1 MILLAALA
9 GGGVIYYLVR
19 RNRPPAPVETAY
31 ILPESA
37 TVSDSPAEVRLGVET
52 LRHGERVEV
61 LQRTRNWAR
70 VRIPDGRTGW
80 IELTDILDGAAHAK
94 GQALARELAR
104 EPAQAAGHTSGL
116 VNLRA
121 EPARDAPQLAQ
132 LGANQA
138 VEIFDRRLVERSPSP
153 GATPPA
159 EPVRDA
165 WYLVRAGSQ
174 VGWVLGRLVTLDIP
188 PAIQHYAQTVNLVAW
203 LVLNTVEDNG
213 RAVPQ
218 YLAADREGTP
228 DCDFTHVRVFTW
240 WSKRQQYVTAYVE
253 GRLAG
258 YFPIRTFQ
266 HDGAPHFRLRLQ
278 DRSGRKFQKVYRMY
292 DTIVRPLGTV
302 DGWDSDALPAPRGAV
317 ETHRQRRRR

>member
-1 MILLAALA
+1 ML
-9 GGGVIYYLVR
+9 YYR
-19 RNRPPAPVETAY
+19 TCRHRPPAAVETAY

-52 LRHGERVEV
+52 LRQGERVEV
-61 LQRTRNWAR
+61 LDRTRSWAR

-80 IELTDILDGAAHAK
+80 IELTDILDGAAYEK

-132 LGANQA
+132 LAANQA
-138 VEIFDRRLVERSPSP
+138 VEVFDRRLVERPASP
-153 GATPPA
+153 GAAPAA
-159 EPVRDA
+159 EPLRDA

-174 VGWVLGRLVTLDIP
+174 VGWLLGRLVTLDIP
-188 PAIQHYAQTVNLVAW
+188 PAIQQYAQTVNLVAW
-203 LVLNTVEDNG
+203 LALNTVEDDG

-218 YLAADREGTP
+218 YLAADRAGTP
-228 DCDFTHVRVFTW
+228 DCDFTHIRVFTW
-240 WSKRQQYVTAYVE
+240 WSKHQQYVTAYVE
-253 GRLAG
+253 SNLAG

-266 HDGAPHFRLRLQ
+266 HDGAPHFRLRLE
-278 DRSGRKFQKVYRMY
+278 DRAGRKFQKVYRMY

-302 DGWDSDALPAPRGAV
+302 DGWESDALPAPRRGV
-317 ETHRQRRRR
+317 ETHQQRGRR